1 MASAPLPTMTSQ
13 GTASGR
19 FTRAIQQRN
28 LWAAEMSLRELGMP
42 SLEMAL
48 AYLDLLAEQKPEK
61 LERAAVR
68 WHGRLETEATF
79 LSLAESQLALAAL
92 ASLCAGERDSVQVLR
107 RLIRRVRPTA
117 LGRAV
122 VTEPEPS

>member
-1 MASAPLPTMTSQ
+1 MTSQ

-28 LWAAEMSLRELGMP
+28 LWAAESSLRELGSV
-42 SLEMAL
+42 SLEDAL
-48 AYLDLLAEQKPEK
+48 GYLGLLAETNSAK

-68 WHGRLETEATF
+68 WHGRLETEAVF

-92 ASLCAGERDSVQVLR
+92 ASLCAGEREAVEVLR
-107 RLIRRVRPTA
+107 RLLRRVRPSV
-117 LGRAV
+117 LG
-122 VTEPEPS
+122 